1 MRQTEPVSDC
11 PLDRA
16 PFGFVGASGQ
26 RAVLLAELEAA
37 GVELGSYDLR
47 IVDWLAGWDWPT
59 VATIASLIRR
69 AHRSAPHP
77 TFTESE

>member
-1 MRQTEPVSDC
+1 M
-11 PLDRA
+11 
-16 PFGFVGASGQ
+16 
-26 RAVLLAELEAA
+26 AELEAA

-47 IVDWLAGWDWPT
+47 IVDWLAGLDWPT

-77 TFTESE
+77 ILTESE